1 MCTGLARESAGR
13 RAAES
18 QEESFKKKY
27 GLGNKQRRARE
38 RARKMC
44 AYVCACA
51 RVSLC
56 VCVCVCVCE
65 RATGAERLRRQK

>member
-56 VCVCVCVCE
+56 VCVCVS
-65 RATGAERLRRQK
+65 ARQAPSG